1 MKCPHCNIGI
11 HLELEVQKAFQ
22 IEQLIEK
29 ETGYELAQGF
39 CPECKRPIVLMR
51 YGQYK
56 WVDNEGEIT
65 NVLREEI
72 IYPKFFARSI
82 DPNVPP
88 KYQDAYNE
96 ANSVLML
103 SPKASAALSR
113 RLLQNILWDE
123 YHLKR
128 RNLDTEITEF
138 IQLPNTPAEI
148 TEALD
153 AIRNIGNF
161 AAHPIKYTN
170 TGEIVEVE
178 PGEAE
183 WLLEVLEALFDFV
196 FVQPGRA
203 RERIDKLNQKLHSLG
218 KPPIKS

>member
-11 HLELEVQKAFQ
+11 HLELEIQKAFQ
-22 IEQLIEK
+22 TEQPVET
-29 ETGYELAQGF
+29 ETGYELIQGF

-65 NVLREEI
+65 NIQWEEI
-72 IYPKFFARSI
+72 IYPRYFARSI
-82 DPNVPP
+82 DPSVPN
-88 KYQDAYNE
+88 KYQEAYNE
-96 ANSVLML
+96 ANSVLAL

-123 YHLKR
+123 YNLKR
-128 RNLDTEITEF
+128 RNLDTEIAEF
-138 IQLPNTPAEI
+138 IQLPNIPAEI
-148 TEALD
+148 TEAVD
-153 AIRNIGNF
+153 AVRNVGNF

-170 TGEIVEVE
+170 TGEIVDVE

-183 WLLEVLEALFDFV
+183 WLLEVLEALLDFA

-203 RERIDKLNQKLHSLG
+203 RERKDKLNKKLQSLG
-218 KPPIKS
+218 KPPMKS